1 MADQNPTGTGASE
14 PASPA
19 AEDLRDQ
26 ALVLGQVLFHWPV
39 QLGLDDLLR
48 EIAANS
54 CATDD
59 RDRIERAVRDLVGAG
74 LLRHCAPLVLPTRA
88 ALLCSKLEARI

>member
-1 MADQNPTGTGASE
+1 MGASE
-14 PASPA
+14 PPSPA

-26 ALVLGQVLFHWPV
+26 ALVLAQVLFHWPV

-48 EIAANS
+48 EVAAGPCS
-54 CATDD
+54 VDE

-74 LLRHCAPLVLPTRA
+74 LLRRCAALVLPTRA
-88 ALLCSKLEARI
+88 ALLCSKLEGRL